1 MEIKEISISSVS
13 SYINQINKV
22 QDAWDVHHADIWF
35 RGIASRDYELV
46 PGIIW
51 RNLSESELIQDF
63 MLYYEAYIEKSID
76 DPWSLYALMQHY
88 GLPTRLLDWTKSPLV
103 ALYFALEEDG
113 NRKPK
118 NNCRLV
124 YMMSPLVL
132 NEKAVKNKYIFNV
145 SSDHGYE
152 FDNYLPSVIKNRGD
166 LPEKPLAV
174 YIPNNNRRILSQQ
187 GAFTV
192 HGTDK
197 RPIDHFFIENDID
210 KIIKFV
216 IKEQDR
222 DKLRSELFALGYKE
236 DDIYQDLNSLSKRI
250 IREWTD
256 S

>member
-1 MEIKEISISSVS
+1 MDIKEINISSVS
-13 SYINQINKV
+13 SYVNQVSKV
-22 QDAWDVHHADIWF
+22 QDTWDTHHADIWF
-35 RGIASRDYELV
+35 RGIASRDYKLV
-46 PGIIW
+46 PGITW
-51 RNLSESELIQDF
+51 RKLSEPELIQDF
-63 MLYYEAYIEKSID
+63 MLYYEAYTDKSID

-113 NRKPK
+113 DKPK
-118 NNCRLV
+118 NNRRIV
-124 YMMSPLVL
+124 YMMVPHLI
-132 NEKAVKNKYIFNV
+132 NEKVVDNGYVSNV

-152 FDNYLPSVIKNRGD
+152 FDNYLPSVLKNRGET
-166 LPEKPLAV
+166 PKEPLAI

-192 HGTDK
+192 HGTDE
-197 RPIDHFFIENDID
+197 RPIDEFFVENDIK
-210 KIIKFV
+210 KIVKFV
-216 IKEQDR
+216 IREQDR

-236 DDIYQDLNSLSKRI
+236 DDIYQDLNSLSKRV